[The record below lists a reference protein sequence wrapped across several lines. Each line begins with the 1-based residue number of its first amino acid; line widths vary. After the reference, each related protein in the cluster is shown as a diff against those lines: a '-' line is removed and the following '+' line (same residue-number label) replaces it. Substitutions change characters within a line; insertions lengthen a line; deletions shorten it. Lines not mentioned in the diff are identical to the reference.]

1 MAVELA
7 TGYVTLVPSARG
19 FSAAVQREL
28 GPALQQAGQRAGAET
43 SKALDAGFTA
53 SAARFGAAAVS
64 VGKRLTTSLTLPIVA
79 AGAAAFKTSAD
90 FESSMAKIQGLVGI
104 AGDEVASMRDRVLEL
119 SGQTAKSPQEL
130 ADALFFLTSAG
141 LRGDD
146 ALAALEAS
154 AKASAAGLGATQDI
168 TLAVAGA
175 LQSYKAEGL
184 DAAAATD
191 ILVATVRAGNL
202 EAADLAGNLG
212 QILPVASA
220 AGVGLEEVGGAVAL
234 ITRTGLGA
242 SEAITG
248 IRAAILALQS
258 PTAEAAKALADA
270 GVSTDRL
277 RQVLAE
283 QGLPAALK
291 LVRDATGGNVEQFR
305 RMLGSVEALNVA
317 NTILSAS
324 NEDLQ
329 ATFGAVGE
337 YAGLT
342 DEAFQVAAETA
353 NFKLN
358 QALANA
364 KIALVDVG
372 EAIAPVAG
380 ALIGFAGDAFDVFS
394 TLPDPVQHTALGIA
408 AVAAAAGPASIVVG
422 RLAQGISLAVR
433 TVGSGIGAVQSFVA
447 GVRGVESA
455 AGSTAGK
462 LGTLVGRLGPAGLAG
477 VAGVAAAALGIGAV
491 VLDRWN
497 QRKEEAR
504 RRTEAFTQALRDDSG
519 ALGENTRATVLNELQ
534 RRHQL
539 DDLGRLRGHLE
550 SGRAAIDVFTAAI
563 AGNTDA
569 QREFRRALIAS
580 GEIEFKSPYTSQLRE
595 LTDAFVENGEI
606 ASYAMRGNVG
616 LARSLQDL
624 TDAHSDARAAVEAT
638 SDAERTAADVSRE
651 LAAAQRELSDLVA
664 AGVTSGREY
673 EAATARVTALQREQ
687 DRISRAVADATGQ
700 VAAEADDAAMS
711 LDRLSGIITEL
722 FGTTLNAEQASL
734 RWRDAIASLADTI
747 AENGNTLDISTE
759 KGRANRQAMV
769 DATEA
774 ALSYASAIVQQ
785 TGNVE
790 AANLVLVD
798 HINQMIGAA
807 RQAGLSEQAALQYAA
822 SLLGIPPDVATTIA
836 NTGDLAKLVVDRY
849 RTEGLAKIPGN
860 VHTTVT
866 ADTAQAEA
874 NLARVFRVLRDLTR
888 TTGRS
893 FGELFGSGSIIEARA
908 HGGPVVAGHAYV
920 VGERRPELFVP
931 DVDGFIHPS
940 VPTGGDTITVYGR
953 SDDELIRQLERIQR
967 RKALLV
973 SGRLR

>member
-43 SKALDAGFTA
+43 SKALEAGFTA
-53 SAARFGAAAVS
+53 SAARFGTAAVS
-64 VGKRLTTSLTLPIVA
+64 VGRRLTTSLTLPIVA
-79 AGAAAFKTSAD
+79 AGAAAFKTAAD
-90 FESSMAKIQGLVGI
+90 FQSSMSRIQGLVGI
-104 AGDEVASMRDRVLEL
+104 AGDEVASMRDRVLAL

-277 RQVLAE
+277 RRVLAE

-317 NTILSAS
+317 NTILAAS

-342 DEAFQVAAETA
+342 DEAFAVAAETA
-353 NFKLN
+353 NFKLA

-372 EAIAPVAG
+372 EAVAPVAG
-380 ALIGFAGDAFDVFS
+380 ALIGFASDAFDLFS

-408 AVAAAAGPASIVVG
+408 AVAAAAGPASVAVG

-433 TVGSGIGAVQSFVA
+433 TVGSGISAVQSFVA

-455 AGSTAGK
+455 TGTTAGK

-519 ALGENTRATVLNELQ
+519 ALGENTRATIVNELQ
-534 RRHQL
+534 RKNQL

-550 SGRAAIDVFTAAI
+550 SGRAAIDVLTAAI

-580 GEIEFKSPYTSQLRE
+580 GEIEFVSPHSLLQVRE
-595 LTDAFVENGEI
+595 LTEAFIENGE
-606 ASYAMRGNVG
+606 SVRHTMRGNVG
-616 LARSLQDL
+616 LAASLQDL
-624 TDAHSDARAAVEAT
+624 TNAHADARTAVEAT
-638 SDAERTAADVSRE
+638 SDAQRTAADVQRD
-651 LAAAQRELSDLVA
+651 LAAAQQELSDLVA

-673 EAATARVTALQREQ
+673 EAATARVSALQREQ
-687 DRISRAVADATGQ
+687 DRITRAVADATGQ
-700 VAAEADDAAMS
+700 VTAEADTAVVS
-711 LDRLSGIITEL
+711 LDQLSDIITEL

-747 AENGNTLDISTE
+747 AENGNTLDINSE
-759 KGRANRQAMV
+759 KGRANRQAMI

-785 TGNVE
+785 TGNVD

-798 HINQMIGAA
+798 HINQMMAAA

-836 NTGDLAKLVVDRY
+836 NTGDLATLVVDRY
-849 RTEGLAKIPGN
+849 RTEGLARIPGN

-866 ADTAQAEA
+866 ADTSQAEA
-874 NLARVFRVLRDLTR
+874 HLARVQSVLNRFTR
-888 TTGRS
+888 GRS
-893 FGELFGSGSIIEARA
+893 FGELLFGGGAIEGRA
-908 HGGPVVAGHAYV
+908 HGGPVVAGRAYV
-920 VGERRPELFVP
+920 VGEVRPELFVP
-931 DVDGFIHPS
+931 DVDGFIHPG
-940 VPTGGDTITVYGR
+940 VPPGGDTIHVYGR

-973 SGRLR
+973 SGRLP